1 MFVDTSFHRR
11 ALGCPLDGVLVR
23 LTRLRCGI
31 QSASCG
37 DQHIMGSLSRRLIA
51 GPRKREL
58 NRIATIHYDVERGGL
73 TGVGVARFTS
83 GALPTRICNDSSG
96 SGGEKPVPSWTV
108 IDMGGSW
115 VGAMTGRL
123 RMMKTAMAASAAGES
138 LPFKKDEKPPETS
151 KQSPQHTWPTCHGRS
166 SNSSHIFD
174 LKAIGTTQLE
184 PAEVD
189 VCKGGQTTVAE
200 IKAQSST
207 HDSTSDSTTDA
218 FDEAMLDRH
227 TDAELI
233 LFVKNAPPL
242 VTTRVE
248 PTKALSHGLLAKFVS
263 GGKCHDEISALEYA
277 RTLGVRVPA
286 VRRVVLRDAEW
297 CSYIII
303 MERIHGRTLEELWP
317 KIECCRSARFKPRPD
332 LVFEPLHEYVFI
344 HQDLAPRNMIVD
356 ARNRLWIVDWGYAG
370 FYPAYVEDTAIE
382 TSAMPWIYASSWRAR
397 WLGLSRW
404 IATDPAGPHKE
415 PFRSLA
421 EVHHRSCI
429 YVIDRSPYS
438 EGP

>member
-1 MFVDTSFHRR
+1 MNYLEAGIIGAKTDLVGANLSDGPRLSASRLETGSTTLLWDGIHHGDCDVRTPHS
-11 ALGCPLDGVLVR
+11 PLDTAYHAFYVLR
-23 LTRLRCGI
+23 I
-31 QSASCG
+31 
-37 DQHIMGSLSRRLIA
+37 
-51 GPRKREL
+51 PR
-58 NRIATIHYDVERGGL
+58 A
-73 TGVGVARFTS
+73 
-83 GALPTRICNDSSG
+83 
-96 SGGEKPVPSWTV
+96 
-108 IDMGGSW
+108 
-115 VGAMTGRL
+115 
-123 RMMKTAMAASAAGES
+123 
-138 LPFKKDEKPPETS
+138 KK
-151 KQSPQHTWPTCHGRS
+151 SPQHTWPTCHGRS
-166 SNSSHIFD
+166 SNMSHTSN
-174 LKAIGTTQLE
+174 LKVIGTTQLE

-207 HDSTSDSTTDA
+207 RDSTSDSTTDA
-218 FDEAMLDRH
+218 FDEAMLDRY

-233 LFVKNAPPL
+233 LFVKNALPL
-242 VTTRVE
+242 VTMRVE

-286 VRRVVLRDAEW
+286 VRRVVLRDAGW
-297 CSYIII
+297 RSYIII
-303 MERIHGRTLEELWP
+303 MERIYGRTLEEVWP
-317 KIECCRSARFKPRPD
+317 KIGCFRGAPELVAFKLPPARFKPRPD

-382 TSAMPWIYASSWRAR
+382 TSAMPWTYASSWRAR
-397 WLGLSRW
+397 WRWAFLRW
-404 IATDPAGPHKE
+404 IAAGPAGPQKK

-421 EVHHRSCI
+421 EVHRRRSCI
-429 YVIDRSPYS
+429 YVVDRSPYS